1 MAKKI
6 LVVDD
11 EPSVVKMVAFR
22 LKKEGLDV
30 VIAQNGTECL
40 EKAKGE
46 TPDLILLD
54 VTMPE
59 MNGHE
64 VLVKL
69 KESAET
75 KSIPVI
81 MFTAKGQV
89 EDVERSS
96 REGAVD
102 YISKPYDPVTLLGK
116 VKKALEGQYGG

>member
-1 MAKKI
+1 MAKKVLI
-6 LVVDD
+6 VDD
-11 EPSVVKMVAFR
+11 EPSVVKMVEFR

-30 VIAQNGTECL
+30 IIAKDGIEGL
-40 EKAKGE
+40 EKAEKE

-54 VTMPE
+54 VTMPG

-64 VLVKL
+64 VLIKL
-69 KESAET
+69 KESDGT

-96 REGAVD
+96 REGAID
-102 YISKPYDPVTLLGK
+102 YIAKPYDSTTLLSK
-116 VKKALEGQYGG
+116 VKKALGG

>member
-1 MAKKI
+1 MAKKV

-30 VIAQNGTECL
+30 VIAQNGTEGL
-40 EKAKGE
+40 EKAKAE
-46 TPDLILLD
+46 IPDLILLD
-54 VTMPE
+54 VTMPG

-69 KESAET
+69 KELDET

-81 MFTAKGQV
+81 MFTAKGQAD
-89 EDVERSS
+89 DVERSS

-102 YISKPYDPVTLLGK
+102 YIAKPYDPVTLLGK
-116 VKKALEGQYGG
+116 VKKALEG

>member
-1 MAKKI
+1 MAKRV

-11 EPSVVKMVAFR
+11 EPSVVKMVEFR

-30 VIAQNGTECL
+30 IVAQNGTEGL
-40 EKAKGE
+40 EKAKKE
-46 TPDLILLD
+46 IPDLILLD
-54 VTMPE
+54 VTMPG

-64 VLVKL
+64 VLAKL
-69 KESAET
+69 KEMPDT

-102 YISKPYDPVTLLGK
+102 YIAKPYDPATLLGK
-116 VKKALEGQYGG
+116 VKKALEE